1 MRRANSFPMSASFAW
16 AELLLGEHLD
26 VGASTSVGP
35 HVNN

>member
-1 MRRANSFPMSASFAW
+1 MIGSFAS
-16 AELLLGEHLD
+16 AELLLGEHVD